1 MLKHAP
7 SVDHSFAVLDT
18 FPASGGGKRLASL
31 KAFLPRDQRGRW
43 IAERSDASR
52 RGVIDP
58 IRLAMLFLALA
69 PISAAHAQS
78 IEERLR
84 DQLRATV
91 NQLHQLQDDQAQLQA
106 QKAQAE
112 QERDQLKTQLAAA
125 KAEAAHNRSNGAQAR
140 ELEGEVS
147 KYKDQYT
154 QETATAQKAQVDHDK
169 LQADLAKAQAL
180 VGACEEKNTA
190 LLKTGN
196 EILDVYEDFDIGDAV
211 GAREP
216 FFQTMRV
223 ELENEAQGFDD
234 KLRSGKFD
242 PDKVKLPTAAPVKSN

>member
-1 MLKHAP
+1 MRQRLMSVRRFTLTPSWPGFAKRNPGHPVNGEDDPTGWPAFAGHGKLKVTNAKI
-7 SVDHSFAVLDT
+7 SAR
-18 FPASGGGKRLASL
+18 A
-31 KAFLPRDQRGRW
+31 
-43 IAERSDASR
+43 IA
-52 RGVIDP
+52 
-58 IRLAMLFLALA
+58 LLALL
-69 PISAAHAQS
+69 PISGAHAQS

-112 QERDQLKTQLAAA
+112 QERDQLKTELAAA
-125 KAEAAHNRSNGAQAR
+125 KAEAAHNRSNGAQTH

-154 QETATAQKAQVDHDK
+154 QETAAAQKAQADHDK
-169 LQADLAKAQAL
+169 LQADLIKAQAL

-196 EILDVYEDFDIGDAV
+196 EILDAYEDFDIGDAV

-216 FFQTMRV
+216 FFQTKRV
-223 ELENEAQGFDD
+223 ELQNEAQDFDD

-242 PDKVKLPTAAPVKSN
+242 PDKVKLPAAAPAKGN